1 MKQKNFI
8 QNLHNSTKRNYLTR
22 MLDKKRV
29 NNMLT
34 AQKFGKD
41 YWDGPRRFGYGGHKY
56 IPGRWK
62 PLAKKLIKNYKLNNK
77 SKIIDLGCG
86 KGFLLYEIKKII
98 PSIEI
103 TGLDISKYA
112 IKNSKKEIKNF
123 LKVFDIRRKLNYKKN
138 HFDLAIS
145 LGTFHCFSLKDLE
158 FSLKQMGKIAKKKI
172 HNGRKLQRYE
182 RIKQLAMLGLNL

>member
-1 MKQKNFI
+1 
-8 QNLHNSTKRNYLTR
+8 

-112 IKNSKKEIKNF
+112 IKIQKKRSKIF
-123 LKVFDIRRKLNYKKN
+123 
-138 HFDLAIS
+138 
-145 LGTFHCFSLKDLE
+145 
-158 FSLKQMGKIAKKKI
+158 
-172 HNGRKLQRYE
+172 
-182 RIKQLAMLGLNL
+182 